1 MFMTLEPE
9 SKLNKRIG
17 AKTLTW
23 FKFKLIFLV
32 GDSEHTKVNKILEAN
47 EGDIA
52 IFKLILH
59 FAGDMQLVSTS
70 VFSRLYIFSLLLIG
84 HASDNICLNYW
95 KDFGNIDYNHKQKSS
110 CFSLTVLRRENFVE
124 STSVM
129 GRGS

>member
-32 GDSEHTKVNKILEAN
+32 GDSEHTKVNQILEAN

-70 VFSRLYIFSLLLIG
+70 VFSRLYIF
-84 HASDNICLNYW
+84 H
-95 KDFGNIDYNHKQKSS
+95 F
-110 CFSLTVLRRENFVE
+110 FSLGTPATIFAWIIEK
-124 STSVM
+124 TSEILITITSKNQVVFHWLFWDVKT
-129 GRGS
+129 S